1 MNEKEFL
8 IFLTNKIKD
17 YALDGFYKDFN
28 IRTKQDGSIVTD
40 IDLMVEKKI
49 FKIISKFFPEDSFLG
64 EETGFHRG
72 KNSTMWVVDP
82 IDGTRAFSQHRSEW
96 GVLIARSVEGV
107 VKTGI
112 VVCPVQ
118 DIFTVV
124 HNNEL
129 VYTSFDYKNL
139 NKNIS
144 DKISILI
151 HPKETVHLDLDSLIV
166 FNLENSTNELFI
178 GDTVGLIQSKYQKYP
193 LIYGENIWDVFS
205 EYHHESIK
213 DSGVFHE
220 WEHTPLVSGA
230 IQYSGSFFKHKA
242 RLYKLVDSSISGSHS
257 VINLTNDS
265 DLRVW
270 KGRVTSN

>member
-8 IFLTNKIKD
+8 ISLTNEIKD

-49 FKIISKFFPEDSFLG
+49 FKKISKFFPEDSFLG

-151 HPKETVHLDLDSLIV
+151 EDN
-166 FNLENSTNELFI
+166 F
-178 GDTVGLIQSKYQKYP
+178 DTSNVNQQNFSILQSKNQFCK
-193 LIYGENIWDVFS
+193 DVISIGFS
-205 EYHHESIK
+205 DFDAIITYAPFPHDRLAYEPIVNYM
-213 DSGVFHE
+213 D
-220 WEHTPLVSGA
+220 GA
-230 IQYSGSFFKHKA
+230 ISKINGTIVNPMEEDIFVLITKNKEVKKQIVNGLFYIK
-242 RLYKLVDSSISGSHS
+242 RLTG
-257 VINLTNDS
+257 
-265 DLRVW
+265 
-270 KGRVTSN
+270 